1 MQTWYYV
8 SYVNIAYAKFTYAK
22 ISFLNIKFT
31 YVNNMHKGKTTPKQ
45 INSFQKTFKAPKQK
59 DHNFGRQ

>member
-1 MQTWYYV
+1 MQN
-8 SYVNIAYAKFTYAK
+8 SHMQIF
-22 ISFLNIKFT
+22 SFLNINFT
-31 YVNNMHKGKTTPKQ
+31 YVNNMHKGKMTPKK